1 MKKTSIGTWAYN
13 VGPYG
18 ENPIP
23 FDTVGETL
31 SKLKFD
37 GLELGG
43 FNGYPNPQNI
53 AEEAQLFYKLVV
65 SGEID
70 PSPEVINESDTN
82 VMKDITPTKED
93 RVLGS

>member
-43 FNGYPNPQNI
+43 FNGYPNPHNHPEKEQR
-53 AEEAQLFYKLVV
+53 EALFDFAV
-65 SGEID
+65 SIQPRKPGTQI
-70 PSPEVINESDTN
+70 SDRRRSLRYA
-82 VMKDITPTKED
+82 DA
-93 RVLGS
+93 R

>member
-18 ENPIP
+18 ESPIP

-37 GLELGG
+37 GKKAKLELFEDEYGISPG
-43 FNGYPNPQNI
+43 Q
-53 AEEAQLFYKLVV
+53 ACVFYYKDEI
-65 SGEID
+65 GE
-70 PSPEVINESDTN
+70 
-82 VMKDITPTKED
+82 
-93 RVLGS
+93 RVLGGGWISKN

>member
-31 SKLKFD
+31 SKL
-37 GLELGG
+37 
-43 FNGYPNPQNI
+43 
-53 AEEAQLFYKLVV
+53 
-65 SGEID
+65 
-70 PSPEVINESDTN
+70 N
-82 VMKDITPTKED
+82 VFIGVTISNLKSLLTFC
-93 RVLGS
+93 LSQ

>member
-13 VGPYG
+13 VGHYG

-23 FDTVGETL
+23 FDTVGEAL

-43 FNGYPNPQNI
+43 FNGYPNPHTILKKN
-53 AEEAQLFYKLVV
+53 
-65 SGEID
+65 S
-70 PSPEVINESDTN
+70 
-82 VMKDITPTKED
+82 VM
-93 RVLGS
+93 L

>member
-31 SKLKFD
+31 AKLKFKS
-37 GLELGG
+37 
-43 FNGYPNPQNI
+43 I
-53 AEEAQLFYKLVV
+53 
-65 SGEID
+65 
-70 PSPEVINESDTN
+70 
-82 VMKDITPTKED
+82 
-93 RVLGS
+93 

>member
-43 FNGYPNPQNI
+43 FNGYPNPHNHP
-53 AEEAQLFYKLVV
+53 EK
-65 SGEID
+65 EID
-70 PSPEVINESDTN
+70 FLDSYQISPRNQLCESHHISYSHCHPCIRI
-82 VMKDITPTKED
+82 VQ
-93 RVLGS
+93 

>member
-37 GLELGG
+37 GLLKSARGSLHSIG
-43 FNGYPNPQNI
+43 SKFQNMS
-53 AEEAQLFYKLVV
+53 K
-65 SGEID
+65 
-70 PSPEVINESDTN
+70 P
-82 VMKDITPTKED
+82 PTK
-93 RVLGS
+93 V